1 MAKLKVFY
9 RRGPG
14 QVTVYEQELLYDDG
28 RLIVSS
34 APFRPSA
41 SLRAQL
47 PRLADEE
54 YRAIWSVALGEW
66 HDLGK
71 VYDLAGEL
79 VGYYCDIIRPARR
92 TPAGLEV
99 EDLFLDLWV
108 FPEGRYLVLD
118 EAEFAVALSRGWLDA
133 STAARAKGE
142 LSRLIGEV
150 ESGRFPPAKVR
161 EF

>member
-1 MAKLKVFY
+1 MAKLKVYY

-14 QVTVYEQELLYDDG
+14 QATVYEHELIHDDG
-28 RLIVSS
+28 ELIVSC

-41 SLRAQL
+41 SLRAQV
-47 PRLADEE
+47 PQLADRE

-79 VGYYCDIIRPARR
+79 VGYYCDIICPPRR
-92 TPAGLEV
+92 TAMGLEID
-99 EDLFLDLWV
+99 DLFLDLWV
-108 FPEGRYLVLD
+108 SPDGRYLILD
-118 EAEFAVALSRGWLDA
+118 EEEFSEALARGWLDA
-133 STAARAKGE
+133 STAARAREE
-142 LSRLIGEV
+142 LDKLV
-150 ESGRFPPAKVR
+150 ALAESGRFPPAKVG